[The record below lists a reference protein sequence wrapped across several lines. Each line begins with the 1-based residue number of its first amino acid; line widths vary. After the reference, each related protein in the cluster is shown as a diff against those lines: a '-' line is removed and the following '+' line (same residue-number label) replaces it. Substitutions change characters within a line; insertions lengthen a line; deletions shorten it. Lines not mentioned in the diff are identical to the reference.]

1 MEAGP
6 RFYRVPA
13 RRADYEAHNELMSDI
28 LSDVDNILGDWEVN
42 GGPKDT
48 KAMWL
53 RDILGNT
60 STVNFSRN

>member
-1 MEAGP
+1 
-6 RFYRVPA
+6 
-13 RRADYEAHNELMSDI
+13 MSDI

-60 STVNFSRN
+60 FKIHFPQN